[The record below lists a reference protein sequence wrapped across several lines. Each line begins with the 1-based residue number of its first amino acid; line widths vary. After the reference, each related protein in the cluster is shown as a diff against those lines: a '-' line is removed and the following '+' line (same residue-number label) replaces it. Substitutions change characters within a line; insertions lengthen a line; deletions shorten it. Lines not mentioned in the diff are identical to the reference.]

1 MSVAVAGASAST
13 DAGRSSLNGAAV
25 GSQPKLSGK
34 DRYLRSIKLGE
45 GAFGEVYLAEDKLT
59 NTQVAVKKIR
69 LGQYREGVNV
79 TALREIKLLREIHS
93 PYVIN
98 LIDVYPHK
106 KNIHLV
112 FEYMESDLEAV
123 IKDTSSI
130 LSAGDIKSYMQM
142 TLQGLKACHEQW
154 IIHRDMKPNNLL
166 IRRTGELQL
175 ADFGLARI
183 FGSPK
188 RNFTNQVFARWY
200 RAPELLF
207 GCKEYGPSVDCWAA
221 GCVLG
226 ELVLRK
232 PLFPGQSDI
241 DQLARIFTLL
251 GTPTEE
257 IWPGLRSLPDYVE
270 YAKCAGQPLKQVLRN
285 CSDDLL
291 DLLRGLLTYNP
302 SARLTAPQA
311 LHHPYFSNLPR
322 PTPPGSL
329 PKPPQRNTPQLNT
342 ANNPVAMAI
351 REQQELQNRER
362 EAENAAAAQQ
372 RNQASAGKG
381 CAEQVTASSAGV
393 AEGAEEGAK
402 RPAVGA
408 PGANGESGALHQ
420 RASPLEMS
428 AGMISKGR
436 ESDTTMQGSKVSVDG
451 HMTTGTAP
459 GQTPASAA
467 MGMLSSSEA
476 KDMSTD
482 ASNHRPYLNSE
493 DKQYLRKRKL
503 EMDRFFG
510 HD

>member
-1 MSVAVAGASAST
+1 MRCRVLCL
-13 DAGRSSLNGAAV
+13 SSG
-25 GSQPKLSGK
+25 
-34 DRYLRSIKLGE
+34 
-45 GAFGEVYLAEDKLT
+45 
-59 NTQVAVKKIR
+59 
-69 LGQYREGVNV
+69 
-79 TALREIKLLREIHS
+79 
-93 PYVIN
+93 
-98 LIDVYPHK
+98 
-106 KNIHLV
+106 
-112 FEYMESDLEAV
+112 
-123 IKDTSSI
+123 
-130 LSAGDIKSYMQM
+130 
-142 TLQGLKACHEQW
+142 
-154 IIHRDMKPNNLL
+154 
-166 IRRTGELQL
+166 
-175 ADFGLARI
+175 
-183 FGSPK
+183 
-188 RNFTNQVFARWY
+188 
-200 RAPELLF
+200 
-207 GCKEYGPSVDCWAA
+207 
-221 GCVLG
+221 
-226 ELVLRK
+226 
-232 PLFPGQSDI
+232 
-241 DQLARIFTLL
+241 
-251 GTPTEE
+251 
-257 IWPGLRSLPDYVE
+257 
-270 YAKCAGQPLKQVLRN
+270 
-285 CSDDLL
+285 SDDLL

-451 HMTTGTAP
+451 HMTTGWPSGGRCPSQGHARTLLNDHCVGAGTAP